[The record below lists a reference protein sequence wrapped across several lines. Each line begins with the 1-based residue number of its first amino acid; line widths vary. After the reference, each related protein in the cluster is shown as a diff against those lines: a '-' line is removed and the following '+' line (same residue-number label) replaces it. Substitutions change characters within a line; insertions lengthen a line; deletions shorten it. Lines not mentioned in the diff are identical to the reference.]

1 MEVKTRKLKKKIPI
15 KLLEKVSIRINK
27 DGSKTETFEKLSTPK
42 NK

>member
-1 MEVKTRKLKKKIPI
+1 MQTTIRKLRKKIPV
-15 KLLEKVSIRINK
+15 KLLEKVSIRIEK